1 VPGCPQMVDSL
12 GTDLALGRGRRPGS
26 GAGRDPAVSAA
37 WHQAFS
43 AAGWVL
49 LTPKSSVRIPWNP
62 ALLAYFHGHF
72 RLARHLSTYD
82 LYVRDG
88 TRA

>member
-1 VPGCPQMVDSL
+1 
-12 GTDLALGRGRRPGS
+12 
-26 GAGRDPAVSAA
+26 
-37 WHQAFS
+37 
-43 AAGWVL
+43 
-49 LTPKSSVRIPWNP
+49 VRIPWNP